1 MQFPESF
8 LRELAERN
16 DIESV
21 VSDYVALTKR
31 SGQNVFGL
39 CPFHSEKTP
48 SFAVNPSKQFY
59 HCFGCGKGGDVI
71 SFIMEI
77 ENMSFPEAVE
87 FLAKR
92 ANMPMPEKNGDD
104 RETVKRKRI
113 IEANTEAARFF
124 YSELMDAGG
133 KDAMSYL
140 SERGMKLPTIRN
152 FGIGYAPDAWDALL
166 NHMREKKFNDYE
178 LYESGLIK
186 RSRSGSFYDTFRG
199 RVVFP
204 IIDVRGNILG
214 FSGRTVIDDKAKY
227 LNSPETMVFQKGRHL
242 FGMNLAK
249 KSKLRYFVLVEGN
262 MDVCSMHQAGIDSA
276 VASLGTA
283 LTDEQARL
291 ISRYKKE
298 LIIAYDMDSAGRAA
312 AERAMGL
319 LQKLELEVRMLEL
332 GDVKDPDEYIKKY
345 GKDSMLNLID
355 SSDTQQ
361 DFRLKKIEEKYDL
374 KSETSRLKFLDE
386 AGKFLASLT
395 SPLER
400 EIYIQRVA
408 ERAGIRPETL
418 AAEVKRKVKR
428 RERARARED
437 ERKNRPTERIQ
448 PKSRELRY
456 ENLQSAAAEE
466 GLIRLLYLY
475 PSLYEKCS
483 DFDSEKFSSPCLR
496 KIFELIADEIRKE
509 RSPNLSVL
517 GQSLEPEE
525 TALLVSILKKPESPE
540 SREKALRDYMETII
554 NENAARDLSGEGLK
568 NMAELYKNKKGYEA
582 DVKK

>member
-71 SFIMEI
+71 NFIMEI

-92 ANMPMPEKNGDD
+92 VNMPLPEKGGDG
-104 RETVKRKRI
+104 RSAIKRKRA

-124 YSELMDAGG
+124 HSELMATGG
-133 KDAMSYL
+133 KEAMNYL
-140 SERGMKLPTIRN
+140 SERGMRLPTIRN
-152 FGIGYAPDAWDALL
+152 FGLGYAPDAWDLL
-166 NHMREKKFNDYE
+166 LRHMREKGYSDFE
-178 LYESGLIK
+178 LYDSGLVKRSESG
-186 RSRSGSFYDTFRG
+186 GCYDTFRG
-199 RVVFP
+199 RIVFP
-204 IIDVRGNILG
+204 IIDVRGNVLG
-214 FSGRTVIDDKAKY
+214 FSGRTVVDDRAKY
-227 LNSPETMVFQKGRHL
+227 LNSPETIIFNKGRHL

-262 MDVCSMHQAGIDSA
+262 MDVCSLHQAGIDSA

-283 LTDEQARL
+283 LSDEQARL

-319 LQKLELEVRMLEL
+319 LQKLELEVRILEL
-332 GDVKDPDEYIKKY
+332 GDAKDPDEYIKKY
-345 GKDSMLNLID
+345 GRDAMLNLID
-355 SSDTQQ
+355 ASDTQQ
-361 DFRLKKIEEKYDL
+361 DFRLKKIEEKYDM

-386 AGKFLASLT
+386 AGNFIASLS

-400 EIYIQRVA
+400 EIYLQRVA
-408 ERAGIRPETL
+408 ERAGVRPEAL
-418 AAEVKRKVKR
+418 AVEVKRIIR
-428 RERARARED
+428 RKARTRARED

-456 ENLQSAAAEE
+456 ENLTQRGGGRGA
-466 GLIRLLYLY
+466 YKT
-475 PSLYEKCS
+475 SLS
-483 DFDSEKFSSPCLR
+483 LSFSL
-496 KIFELIADEIRKE
+496 
-509 RSPNLSVL
+509 
-517 GQSLEPEE
+517 
-525 TALLVSILKKPESPE
+525 
-540 SREKALRDYMETII
+540 
-554 NENAARDLSGEGLK
+554 
-568 NMAELYKNKKGYEA
+568 
-582 DVKK
+582 

>member
-71 SFIMEI
+71 NFIMDM

-92 ANMPMPEKNGDD
+92 VNMPLPEKGGDG
-104 RETVKRKRI
+104 RSAIKRKRA

-124 YSELMDAGG
+124 HSELMATGG
-133 KDAMSYL
+133 KEAMNYL
-140 SERGMKLPTIRN
+140 SERGMRLPTIRN
-152 FGIGYAPDAWDALL
+152 FGLGYAPDAWDLL
-166 NHMREKKFNDYE
+166 LRHMREKGYSDFE
-178 LYESGLIK
+178 LYDSGLVKRSESG
-186 RSRSGSFYDTFRG
+186 GCYDTFRG
-199 RVVFP
+199 RIVFP
-204 IIDVRGNILG
+204 IIDVRGNVLG
-214 FSGRTVIDDKAKY
+214 FSGRTVVDDRAKY
-227 LNSPETMVFQKGRHL
+227 LNSPETIIFNKGRHL

-262 MDVCSMHQAGIDSA
+262 MDVCSLHQAGIDSA

-283 LTDEQARL
+283 LSDEQARL

-319 LQKLELEVRMLEL
+319 LQKLELEVRILEL
-332 GDVKDPDEYIKKY
+332 GDAKDPDEYIKKY
-345 GKDSMLNLID
+345 GRDAMLNLID
-355 SSDTQQ
+355 ASDTQQ
-361 DFRLKKIEEKYDL
+361 DFRLKKIEEKYDM

-386 AGKFLASLT
+386 AGNFIASLS

-400 EIYIQRVA
+400 EIYLQRVA
-408 ERAGIRPETL
+408 ERAGVRPEAL
-418 AAEVKRKVKR
+418 AVEVKRIIR
-428 RERARARED
+428 RKARTRARED

-456 ENLQSAAAEE
+456 ENSRSAAAEE

-475 PSLYEKCS
+475 PFLYEKCVDLS
-483 DFDSEKFSSPCLR
+483 PEKFSSPCLR
-496 KIFELIADEIRKE
+496 KIYELITDEIRRE
-509 RSPNLSVL
+509 QTPNLSVL
-517 GQSLEPEE
+517 GQHLEPDES
-525 TALLVSILKKPESPE
+525 ALLVSILKKPESAE
-540 SREKALRDYMETII
+540 GREKALSDYMQTII
-554 NENAARDLSGEGLK
+554 SENAARDLSGEGLR
-568 NMAELYKNKKGYEA
+568 NMAELFKNKKGYEA

>member
-21 VSDYVALTKR
+21 VSDYVALTRR

-71 SFIMEI
+71 SFIMEM
-77 ENMSFPEAVE
+77 ENMNFPEAVE

-92 ANMPMPEKNGDD
+92 ANMPMPEKGGDD
-104 RETVKRKRI
+104 GGAIKRKRA

-124 YSELMDAGG
+124 HSELMAVGG
-133 KDAMSYL
+133 KEAMNYL
-140 SERGMKLPTIRN
+140 SERGTKLPTIRD
-152 FGIGYAPDAWDALL
+152 FGIGYAPDAWDLL
-166 NHMREKKFNDYE
+166 LRHMREKGFSDFE
-178 LYESGLIK
+178 LYDSGLVK
-186 RSRSGSFYDTFRG
+186 RSKSGGYYDTFRG
-199 RVVFP
+199 RIVFP
-204 IIDVRGNILG
+204 IIDVRGNVLG
-214 FSGRTVIDDKAKY
+214 FSGRTIVDDKAKY
-227 LNSPETMVFQKGRHL
+227 LNSPETMIFQKGRHL

-262 MDVCSMHQAGIDSA
+262 MDVCSLYQAGIDSA

-319 LQKLELEVRMLEL
+319 LQKLELEVRILEL
-332 GDVKDPDEYIKKY
+332 GDAKDPDEYIKKY
-345 GKDSMLNLID
+345 GRDGMLNLID
-355 SSDTQQ
+355 ASDTQQ
-361 DFRLKKIEEKYDL
+361 DFRLKKIEEKYDM
-374 KSETSRLKFLDE
+374 KSEASRLKFLDE

-400 EIYIQRVA
+400 EVYVQRVA
-408 ERAGIRPETL
+408 ERAGIRSEAL
-418 AAEVKRKVKR
+418 ANEVKRIIRR
-428 RERARARED
+428 RERTRARED

-456 ENLQSAAAEE
+456 ENLRSAAAEE

-475 PSLYEKCS
+475 PFLYEKCA
-483 DFDSEKFSSPCLR
+483 DFNSEKFSSPCLK
-496 KIFELIADEIRKE
+496 KIYNLITDEIKRE
-509 RSPNLSVL
+509 QTPNLSVL
-517 GQSLEPEE
+517 GQNLQPEE
-525 TALLVSILKKPESPE
+525 TAHLVSILKKPESPE
-540 SREKALRDYMETII
+540 GKEKALGDYMQTII
-554 NENAARDLSGEGLK
+554 SENAARDLSGEGLR